1 MAQEQ
6 EQTATISGKK
16 YTVTGLLKVKDEY
29 IRLEAVDKCFALR
42 ELVNDPSVLVRMAV
56 ARKGVGHSSL
66 VRDLNWRVRA
76 TVAKYSTDEHI
87 LNTLIQDE
95 HEFVRFVLVKRR
107 HALEYFQQDSD
118 AEISAIAKWNLNQ
131 KEVPEST
138 SACPTP

>member
-1 MAQEQ
+1 
-6 EQTATISGKK
+6 
-16 YTVTGLLKVKDEY
+16 
-29 IRLEAVDKCFALR
+29 
-42 ELVNDPSVLVRMAV
+42 
-56 ARKGVGHSSL
+56 
-66 VRDLNWRVRA
+66 
-76 TVAKYSTDEHI
+76 VAKYSTDEHI